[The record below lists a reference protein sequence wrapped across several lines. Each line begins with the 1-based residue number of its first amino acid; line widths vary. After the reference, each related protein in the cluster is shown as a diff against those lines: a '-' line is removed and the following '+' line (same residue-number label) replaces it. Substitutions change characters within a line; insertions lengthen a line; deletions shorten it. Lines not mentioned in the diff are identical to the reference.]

1 MAFTCSCLA
10 YNLHARFQAMFYG
23 ASAFNQPLSFD
34 TSSVTGMYGMFQSAV
49 AFNQPLSFDTSSVTS
64 MYGMFQSA
72 LAFNQSVAA
81 WDIGRVTNMQ
91 VRRRLGMKGPAGSR
105 SRP

>member
-49 AFNQPLSFDTSSVTS
+49 AFNQ
-64 MYGMFQSA
+64 
-72 LAFNQSVAA
+72 SVAA